1 MTPRLAFLGTD
12 GASAPAP
19 GGPTS
24 VAIGNLD
31 GAHRGHAALVRALVE
46 PPVASAPRARPVA
59 LTFDPHPAAVLGR
72 AAPPL
77 LTSFPRRA
85 ALLGR
90 LGVDATAVATFDR
103 ALAGLSAE
111 AFVREVLGEG
121 LGARRVVVGEDFRFG
136 KGRAGDTALLEALG
150 RELGF
155 EVVVV
160 PAVGDGQGA
169 FSSSRVRE
177 ALARGDVASA
187 RAVLGRPHAVTGVVV
202 EGDRLGRTLGF
213 PTANLGALEETP
225 PAYGVYAVTVEALD
239 GAARG
244 PGVPLGRGVLN
255 VGVRPTVTGTRLE
268 RCEVHLLEGGG
279 DLYGRTLRVA
289 FVARLREERRFDG
302 LDALVAQIA
311 RDVDAARQALAGAA
325 PGEGVVYDRDDGALA
340 APAVVRV

>member
-1 MTPRLAFLGTD
+1 M
-12 GASAPAP
+12 
-19 GGPTS
+19 
-24 VAIGNLD
+24 
-31 GAHRGHAALVRALVE
+31 
-46 PPVASAPRARPVA
+46 
-59 LTFDPHPAAVLGR
+59 
-72 AAPPL
+72 
-77 LTSFPRRA
+77 
-85 ALLGR
+85 
-90 LGVDATAVATFDR
+90 
-103 ALAGLSAE
+103 
-111 AFVREVLGEG
+111 REVLGEG

-225 PAYGVYAVTVEALD
+225 AGLRRLRRHRQAD

-244 PGVPLGRGVLN
+244 ARRAPRSRRAQRRRP
-255 VGVRPTVTGTRLE
+255 PTVTGTRLGICGCTCF
-268 RCEVHLLEGGG
+268 R
-279 DLYGRTLRVA
+279 GRRRPLRTHLRVA
-289 FVARLREERRFDG
+289 SPRLREERRFAASTRSSRGSRGRRRRAASARRRGARRASSTTATTGPLRRRRSFGCDTGDDRPRRARRPRPGRAVARAEALG
-302 LDALVAQIA
+302 LPARCPRGPSSSTDPAAHRRGRTSRRAALFGLA
-311 RDVDAARQALAGAA
+311 RDLLAGGRARPEPPRRRGPHPRAGDRA
-325 PGEGVVYDRDDGALA
+325 PGRGRRGRS
-340 APAVVRV
+340 PR